1 MPKVAK
7 RCPKGSQKWSKN
19 DQKSILGTLSSIC
32 YLLYELHIGRSWGG
46 SQRDKNTVAFSE
58 PSQEGSRGAPM
69 AQRWSKG
76 WKMGVQRVSKME
88 QKASK
93 RGPKNTPSFLLHPLG
108 AHGGPRDPFR
118 WIWVRFLVDFRSIF
132 RGFWSTF
139 SIFLGH
145 FSCCVAGCFAG
156 LLYLFV
162 CFFLYAITPCDTF
175 RSPMSLQ
182 VWVYIYI

>member
-1 MPKVAK
+1 MLKNSVNKVAPNAQNGGPRVPKVAK

-76 WKMGVQRVSKME
+76 SKMGAQRVSKME

-93 RGPKNTPSFLLHPLG
+93 RGPKNTSSFLLHPL
-108 AHGGPRDPFR
+108 APMGGPGALLKKAPAQVTHKNRGNR
-118 WIWVRFLVDFRSIF
+118 RARSKNIVF
-132 RGFWSTF
+132 
-139 SIFLGH
+139 
-145 FSCCVAGCFAG
+145 
-156 LLYLFV
+156 Y
-162 CFFLYAITPCDTF
+162 
-175 RSPMSLQ
+175 
-182 VWVYIYI
+182 